1 MTVTSGSVVAMKFIF
16 GMCDC
21 TVDGN
26 VVMSNFFTMLE
37 ILHVWTCAFLRV
49 DKPKISD

>member
-1 MTVTSGSVVAMKFIF
+1 MTVTSGSVVAMKFTF

-26 VVMSNFFTMLE
+26 VVMSKFLIMLE
-37 ILHVWTCAFLRV
+37 ILHMCGHIHFLL
-49 DKPKISD
+49 PGI